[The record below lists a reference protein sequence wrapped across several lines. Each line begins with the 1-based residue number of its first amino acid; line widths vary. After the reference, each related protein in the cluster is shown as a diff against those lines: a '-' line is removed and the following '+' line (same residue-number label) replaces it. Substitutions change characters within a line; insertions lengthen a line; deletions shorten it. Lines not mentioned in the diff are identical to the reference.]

1 MPTTMPGR
9 CDSAPVPSTGT
20 WRGWAGMA
28 DDVTPPPAGPDPWRT
43 LGTREVYDNAW
54 IRVREDRVVR
64 PDGAAGIYGVVSFK
78 TLALGAV
85 VRFDNDDTLLV
96 GQHRY
101 TVGAWSWEIPEGGA
115 HPAAE
120 PARRGAAGT
129 AGGDGTGGR
138 ALDAARRPAH
148 LQQRHR
154 RSRGTVAGGGPHPAR
169 RRSRPDRGSAAVAP
183 PPGRRTRPG
192 HGRHVHRLPHDH
204 RVVPR
209 APPHRRP
216 WGRGWPRT
224 GRRGHSQSIIATTT
238 SPSLKGP
245 SHAYRHHRGQRV
257 HR

>member
-120 PARRGAAGT
+120 PLAEVQRELREETGLVAARWTPLGGLHTSNSATDEAGALWLAEDLTQHAAAPARAMDGTFTDSLTIIGLCRALHLIAARGA
-129 AGGDGTGGR
+129 GDGRGR
-138 ALDAARRPAH
+138 DVGATARASSRP
-148 LQQRHR
+148 
-154 RSRGTVAGGGPHPAR
+154 PPAR
-169 RRSRPDRGSAAVAP
+169 P
-183 PPGRRTRPG
+183 
-192 HGRHVHRLPHDH
+192 
-204 RVVPR
+204 
-209 APPHRRP
+209 
-216 WGRGWPRT
+216 
-224 GRRGHSQSIIATTT
+224 
-238 SPSLKGP
+238 
-245 SHAYRHHRGQRV
+245 
-257 HR
+257 

>member
-1 MPTTMPGR
+1 
-9 CDSAPVPSTGT
+9 
-20 WRGWAGMA
+20 MA

-120 PARRGAAGT
+120 PLAEVQRELREETGLVAARWTPLGALHTSNSATDEAGALWLAEDLTQHAAAPDPTEDLRLWRLPLAAAHARAMDGTFTDSLTIIGLCRALHLIAARGA
-129 AGGDGTGGR
+129 GDGRGR
-138 ALDAARRPAH
+138 DVGATARASSRP
-148 LQQRHR
+148 
-154 RSRGTVAGGGPHPAR
+154 PPAR
-169 RRSRPDRGSAAVAP
+169 P
-183 PPGRRTRPG
+183 
-192 HGRHVHRLPHDH
+192 
-204 RVVPR
+204 
-209 APPHRRP
+209 
-216 WGRGWPRT
+216 
-224 GRRGHSQSIIATTT
+224 
-238 SPSLKGP
+238 
-245 SHAYRHHRGQRV
+245 
-257 HR
+257 